1 MVLDG
6 QSSQEYPV
14 NAGVPQGSNL
24 GPVFLLL
31 YINDLVMLSV
41 ILPSLLL
48 IPLTTLSAI
57 RHPICANN

>member
-14 NAGVPQGSNL
+14 NAGVPQGSSL

-57 RHPICANN
+57 RHLICANN

>member
-14 NAGVPQGSNL
+14 NAGVPQDSNL
-24 GPVFLLL
+24 GPAFLLL
-31 YINDLVMLSV
+31 YINDLMMLSV

-48 IPLTTLSAI
+48 IPLTTLNAI
-57 RHPICANN
+57 RHLICANN